1 MGEKSSWSWC
11 KRRLTRQLHRLAK
24 TGDCLRGHGRLRG
37 SATKPHRRWR
47 AREEI
52 TVQLATPNLFHV
64 LGINPIVGRTLNAKA
79 IAANLPQVAVL
90 GYNLWQRR
98 YGGSGGGGIG
108 HRITLNGSPV
118 TVIGVMPPNFQWY
131 IATRSGTGRPA
142 EMWTVLPMPIDEDAS
157 SHGRFLSVVA
167 RLKPGVVLQQAR
179 AEMQTIASRLAQ
191 ESPKYNRG
199 WSAEVIPLRQQL
211 VGNVRLALWIML
223 GAVGLVLLI
232 ACANVANLLLSRAAA
247 RGKEMAVRAAL
258 GAGRLRIVR
267 QLLTES
273 ILAML
278 GSVLG
283 LLLAFWGIKALV
295 AIESSR
301 PDESN
306 KFGLNIESV
315 LGWTM
320 GISVLTE
327 IIFGLAPAV
336 EATRMNVN
344 NALKEG
350 KGNEGQSS
358 RSRRLRSA
366 LVISEIALALVLL
379 ASAGLLVKSF
389 IHLQRIDTGFE
400 TENILTMVVR
410 LPDAKYKEDQQV
422 VAFFIRLLNALS
434 HFREFDPLGW

>member
-11 KRRLTRQLHRLAK
+11 KRRLTRQLHRLAT

-47 AREEI
+47 AQEEI

-64 LGINPIVGRTLNAKA
+64 LGINPIVGRTLNAED
-79 IAANLPQVAVL
+79 NRGESPQVAVL

-98 YGGSGGGGIG
+98 YGGSEEVIG

-131 IATRSGTGRPA
+131 IATRSGTGRLA

-199 WSAEVIPLRQQL
+199 WSAEVIPLREQL

-247 RGKEMAVRAAL
+247 REKEMAVRAAL

-273 ILAML
+273 LLLAML

-295 AIESSR
+295 SIHPR
-301 PDESN
+301 DLIN
-306 KFGLNIESV
+306 LQHVGLNV
-315 LGWTM
+315 
-320 GISVLTE
+320 
-327 IIFGLAPAV
+327 P
-336 EATRMNVN
+336 R
-344 NALKEG
+344 
-350 KGNEGQSS
+350 
-358 RSRRLRSA
+358 
-366 LVISEIALALVLL
+366 
-379 ASAGLLVKSF
+379 
-389 IHLQRIDTGFE
+389 
-400 TENILTMVVR
+400 
-410 LPDAKYKEDQQV
+410 
-422 VAFFIRLLNALS
+422 IRLDDGYFCLDGNHLRLS
-434 HFREFDPLGW
+434 ARCRSDAHEC